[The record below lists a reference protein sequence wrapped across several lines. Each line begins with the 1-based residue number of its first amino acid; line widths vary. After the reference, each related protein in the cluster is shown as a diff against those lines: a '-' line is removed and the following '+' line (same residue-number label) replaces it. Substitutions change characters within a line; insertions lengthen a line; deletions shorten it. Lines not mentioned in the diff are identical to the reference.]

1 MKFADWKKD
10 KFSAADSIDKIIS
23 FIYSLLIK
31 FETTSKVQGIPM
43 SNNFI
48 NNNKCILS
56 NSVHIHHS
64 HINGEIIGYTHS
76 YYNKKVRENKSKIS
90 IIAHNLFRL
99 DFFFY

>member
-48 NNNKCILS
+48 NNNKCILR

-64 HINGEIIGYTHS
+64 HINGEIIGYAQLLQQ
-76 YYNKKVRENKSKIS
+76 KSERK
-90 IIAHNLFRL
+90 
-99 DFFFY
+99 

>member
-64 HINGEIIGYTHS
+64 HINSEIIGYAQLLQQ
-76 YYNKKVRENKSKIS
+76 KSERK
-90 IIAHNLFRL
+90 
-99 DFFFY
+99 

>member
-48 NNNKCILS
+48 NNNICILS

-64 HINGEIIGYTHS
+64 HINGEVIGYAQLLQQ
-76 YYNKKVRENKSKIS
+76 KSERK
-90 IIAHNLFRL
+90 
-99 DFFFY
+99 